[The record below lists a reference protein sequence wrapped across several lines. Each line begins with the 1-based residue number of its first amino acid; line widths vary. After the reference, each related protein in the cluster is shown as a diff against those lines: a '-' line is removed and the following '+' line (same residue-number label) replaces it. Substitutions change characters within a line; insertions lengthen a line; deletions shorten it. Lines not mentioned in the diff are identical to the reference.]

1 MFQLY
6 RGERKFCQNV
16 FVSPVMLVVS
26 LLFSS
31 EISSFYTVLLDF
43 IGFELT
49 SFSFFFWQ
57 GKSLRFS
64 GYQIAHTIIGKRYYY
79 LFSYSVM
86 LLSSLL

>member
-43 IGFELT
+43 IDFELT
-49 SFSFFFWQ
+49 SFSFFLA
-57 GKSLRFS
+57 G
-64 GYQIAHTIIGKRYYY
+64 
-79 LFSYSVM
+79 
-86 LLSSLL
+86 